1 MSEDQLN
8 SLILMYV
15 HKYIKLDHND
25 IIEMHARRNPR
36 RILFINP
43 LDDK

>member
-15 HKYIKLDHND
+15 HKDIKLDYND
-25 IIEMHARRNPR
+25 IIDVYARCNPR
-36 RILFINP
+36 RMLFLNS
-43 LDDK
+43 LGEK